1 MGYEEEDPRDFL
13 RRVVWSLSL
22 GLVWLVTTI
31 GIGTYAGLMVPEKE
45 LSAGNIIFY
54 SWMAIS
60 LAALIWINVRI
71 WKKKFPHG

>member
-22 GLVWLVTTI
+22 GLVWLVSTI
-31 GIGTYAGLMVPEKE
+31 GIGTYAGLMVPENG
-45 LSAGNIIFY
+45 LHTSNIIFY
-54 SWMAIS
+54 CWMALS
-60 LAALIWINVRI
+60 LAGLIWVNIRI

>member
-22 GLVWLVTTI
+22 GLVWLVSTI
-31 GIGTYAGLMVPEKE
+31 GIGTYAGLMVPEHG
-45 LSAGNIIFY
+45 LTTGNIIFY
-54 SWMAIS
+54 IWMALS
-60 LAALIWINVRI
+60 LVALIWINMRI

>member
-31 GIGTYAGLMVPEKE
+31 GIGTYAGLMVPEKG
-45 LSAGNIIFY
+45 LTLGNIIFY
-54 SWMAIS
+54 IWMALS
-60 LAALIWINVRI
+60 LVALIWINMRI

>member
-22 GLVWLVTTI
+22 GLVWLVSTI
-31 GIGTYAGLMVPEKE
+31 GIGTYAGLMVPEKG
-45 LSAGNIIFY
+45 LTAGNIIFY
-54 SWMAIS
+54 SWMALS
-60 LAALIWINVRI
+60 LVALIWINMRI

>member
-31 GIGTYAGLMVPEKE
+31 GIGTYAGLMVPEKG
-45 LSAGNIIFY
+45 LTLGNIIFY
-54 SWMAIS
+54 SWMALS
-60 LAALIWINVRI
+60 LVALIWINMRI

>member
-1 MGYEEEDPRDFL
+1 MPYAQDDPRDFL

-22 GLVWLVTTI
+22 GLVWLVSNI
-31 GIGTYAGLMVPEKE
+31 GIGTYTGLMVPDKNVTT
-45 LSAGNIIFY
+45 GNILFY
-54 SWMAIS
+54 VWMATS

>member
-1 MGYEEEDPRDFL
+1 MSYAEDDPRDFL

-31 GIGTYAGLMVPEKE
+31 GIGTYTGLMVPEKK
-45 LSAGNIIFY
+45 LTTGNILFY
-54 SWMAIS
+54 IWMAGS
-60 LAALIWINVRI
+60 LVALIWINARI